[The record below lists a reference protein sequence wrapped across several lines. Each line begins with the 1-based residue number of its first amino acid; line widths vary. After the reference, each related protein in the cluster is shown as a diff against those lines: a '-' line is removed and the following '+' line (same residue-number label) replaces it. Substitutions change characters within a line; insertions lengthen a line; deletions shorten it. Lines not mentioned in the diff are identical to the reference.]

1 MSSLVF
7 SKLKKE
13 EEYNIINIRE
23 NQEMV
28 LYGFLYKLIY

>member
-7 SKLKKE
+7 SKLKKG
-13 EEYNIINIRE
+13 EYNIINIRE